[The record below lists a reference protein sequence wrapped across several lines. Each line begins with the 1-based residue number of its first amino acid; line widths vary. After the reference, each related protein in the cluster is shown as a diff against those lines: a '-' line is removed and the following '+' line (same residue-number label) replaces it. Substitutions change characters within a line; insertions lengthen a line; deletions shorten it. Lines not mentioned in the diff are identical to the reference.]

1 LGRSGR
7 LLPSLADAERPNE
20 RDNCAAPFQAHNE
33 EMVKMMR
40 PGSVIVDLA
49 AAEGGN
55 CSLSE
60 ANKTTEKHGVTIVG
74 AVNLA
79 RTVPVHAS
87 QMHSKNIINLF
98 NHLTSTESGKFD
110 FDDEITKAT
119 CISHNGQIINEMIKK
134 NFGKEN

>member
-1 LGRSGR
+1 
-7 LLPSLADAERPNE
+7 
-20 RDNCAAPFQAHNE
+20 
-33 EMVKMMR
+33 MMR
-40 PGSVIVDLA
+40 SGSVIVDLA

-60 ANKTTEKHGVTIVG
+60 ANKIIEKHGVTIVG

-79 RTVPVHAS
+79 RSVPVHAS

-98 NHLTSTESGKFD
+98 KHLVGPESGEFD

-119 CISHNGQIINEMIKK
+119 CISHNGQIINEMVKQ

>member
-1 LGRSGR
+1 MLIT
-7 LLPSLADAERPNE
+7 
-20 RDNCAAPFQAHNE
+20 E

-98 NHLTSTESGKFD
+98 KHLTSTESGKFD